1 MTDVQAPWR
10 LVPRLLLRR
19 AGFGFDLLDALTDP
33 AVAGAAARY
42 RAAVTELETIR
53 GELLARTFPA
63 AVTACRDRADRAALR
78 ALSKARTAI
87 GRRQQ
92 VPAAVGTACPAYVC
106 MSGYQTACDA
116 LQAAETE
123 LAAAVVQ
130 DLADRPARLRKVADP
145 SVLDAMLQL
154 APSFYDGAVRWLADG
169 ASAARERA
177 MMRRMYLYLQRL
189 AAKNETTSF
198 FGPLVHGTVDPVA
211 GDTVAGDTVAGGE
224 AIDDVRFG
232 PAADSGVIETKAF
245 MAFWAVCALARRMAA
260 DPPIHPVIPVTRVP
274 ACRIDGG
281 VLTLADGRTIRLTAD
296 QERLLAAVDGY
307 RSAAAVAEAAGLPH
321 GQSGNWL
328 ARFERLGVVRTWP
341 EPASTAIQ
349 PFEQLRADASAFGAG
364 TGWPQRLTALESR
377 MREYAGAD
385 GHERRRAA
393 LAALEAEFTQLSGVD
408 PRRAGGKMYADRLV
422 AFIEAHG
429 GLSPVR
435 LGSGL
440 AALIERQ
447 LTPVLDVGARH
458 GELLHQAHQS
468 LAMAVLREAGVPHM
482 PYDEFIRRIGRAAEA
497 GALREYLGPAEEFE
511 AALAALV
518 LSRTSGE
525 SCTLDPSDLLPFGGS
540 RRAPGFASPDL
551 LIRRAEGGPVL
562 VLGEVHPYVFAWG
575 SQELFCPDP
584 EGLRESFAANLSPWG
599 GPAALATVVRRRRHK
614 GLVTESFPGRFVEVT
629 AVATRVRERTVPI
642 TGLFVEAT
650 EDRVA
655 LRGADGELVLYAG
668 EDDHS
673 HLLAFAP
680 PPVRRFPPVWLG
692 DRAPR
697 ITVGALVAQRAA
709 WRLRPA
715 ELAGVGTTSAADGA
729 ACFSATQRTRA
740 LSGLPRWVYAHVP
753 GEPKPL
759 CVDLDSPLAVEALAS
774 VIRVGVPGPVTV
786 QEMLPEPE
794 ALWLR
799 CEGRPVTS
807 ELRLAMI
814 RSER

>member
-1 MTDVQAPWR
+1 MTDVRAPWR

-19 AGFGFDLLDALTDP
+19 AGFGFGLLDALSDP
-33 AVAGAAARY
+33 AVAEAAARY

-92 VPAAVGTACPAYVC
+92 VPAAVGTACPAYVR

-116 LQAAETE
+116 LQAAEAE
-123 LAAAVVQ
+123 LAAAVAQ

-145 SVLDAMLQL
+145 PVLDALLQL

-169 ASAARERA
+169 AGAARERA

-198 FGPLVHGTVDPVA
+198 FGPLVHGTIDPVA
-211 GDTVAGDTVAGGE
+211 GEPLAAGEV
-224 AIDDVRFG
+224 IDDVRFG

-260 DPPIHPVIPVTRVP
+260 DPPVRPMMPVTRVP
-274 ACRIDGG
+274 ACRIDGR
-281 VLTLADGRTIRLTAD
+281 VLTLADGRTIRLTAN
-296 QERLLAAVDGY
+296 QERLLAAVDDH
-307 RSAAAVAEAAGLPH
+307 RAAAAVAEAAGLPH
-321 GQSGNWL
+321 GQAGDWL

-341 EPASTAIQ
+341 EPASTAMQ

-364 TGWPQRLTALESR
+364 TGWPQRLMALESR
-377 MREYAGAD
+377 VREYAAAD

-393 LAALEAEFTQLSGVD
+393 LAALESEFTQLSGVD

-422 AFIEAHG
+422 AYIEAHG
-429 GLSPVR
+429 DLGPVR

-440 AALIERQ
+440 AGLIERE

-458 GELLHQAHQS
+458 GELLHQAHQE
-468 LAMAVLREAGVPHM
+468 LAMAVLREAGVPRM
-482 PYDEFIRRIGRAAEA
+482 PYDEFIRRIGRAAA
-497 GALREYLGPAEEFE
+497 NGALREYLGPAEEFE

-518 LSRTSGE
+518 QSRTSGG
-525 SCTLDPSDLLPFGGS
+525 SCTLEPSDLLPFGGS
-540 RRAPGFASPDL
+540 RSAPGFASPDL
-551 LIRRAEGGPVL
+551 LIRRGADGPVL

-584 EGLRESFAANLSPWG
+584 EGLRESFAADLSPWG
-599 GPAALATVVRRRRHK
+599 GKAALATVVRRRRHK
-614 GLVTESFPGRFVEVT
+614 GLLTESFPGRFVEVT
-629 AVATRVRERTVPI
+629 AVATRARERAVPI
-642 TGLFVEAT
+642 TSLFVEAV

-655 LRGADGELVLYAG
+655 LREAGGELVLYAG
-668 EDDHS
+668 EDDHP

-680 PPVRRFPPVWLG
+680 PPVRRFPPVRLG

-697 ITVGALVAQRAA
+697 VTVGALVAQRAA

-715 ELAGVGTTSAADGA
+715 ELTGDGTTSAAGGA

-740 LSGLPRWVYAHVP
+740 LRGLPRWVYAHVP

-774 VIRVGVPGPVTV
+774 VIRAGAPGSVTAH
-786 QEMLPEPE
+786 EMLPEPE

-799 CEGRPVTS
+799 RDGRPVTS